1 MKWTLWT
8 LMHLMLL
15 KIAVLNV
22 RGVVKNEKF
31 ERLKETC
38 KKANVILLQET
49 NWREEIMEGL
59 KKKWSGDIFY
69 NNGDGRRGRGVA
81 ILIKRG
87 VGEKIKVV
95 YDDKEGKCIAVK
107 IEGEE
112 CLTIFNIHAPV
123 IEKEKVL
130 FFRKIKGIVAS
141 LGNFVIMGDF
151 NTIFSKMDITEG
163 MVFKSDSGRKELK
176 GMMED
181 NDLVEVWRERNEGIR
196 EFSRQQL
203 VMDFMCRSRIDFIL
217 SKRDLV
223 EFIDGIYY
231 KETFLSDHKILWA
244 EIDMSGIKR
253 GPGLWMLNT
262 EILKTEEFCME
273 LEELMKREME
283 DQLYNED
290 KRIWWD
296 NMKYEISK
304 CTKEHS
310 RLIQKAK
317 KGEEYRIRR
326 ELKEEQSKDG
336 KDSQRIIHLEEKIKE
351 IEERKCKGAM
361 VRSRAKYIVE
371 GEKCTKFFFNME
383 KNRQRSGMI
392 KELRS
397 KDGEKVTETQDILKE
412 IKDFYEELFR
422 SERLDLEHK
431 HFFEERIKARVDDD
445 DKKLAEKEIGKEE
458 IEEAI
463 MQLSNGKSPG
473 RDGIPNEFYK
483 VFSKVLIPI
492 LKEVYEDIFKRDE
505 MSNFMGIG
513 LIKLIYKKRGD
524 IKDLRNYR
532 PITMLNS
539 DFKIL
544 AKILANRLKL
554 ILPNIIQTNQAYA
567 IRGRDITDTISSIR
581 DVVSFMIAEKKR
593 GYVISLD
600 LEKAFDRVEHQ
611 FLFGVLKQYGF
622 GENFIKWIKI
632 LYKDVRSQIKCNGFV
647 TDTFKL
653 TRSIRQGCPLSALL
667 YSLVAEALGLAL
679 KEEKGIKGI

>member
-262 EILKTEEFCME
+262 EILKTEGFCMK

-361 VRSRAKYIVE
+361 VSRAKYIVE

-412 IKDFYEELFR
+412 IKYFYEELFR

-431 HFFEERIKARVDDD
+431 HFFEE
-445 DKKLAEKEIGKEE
+445 
-458 IEEAI
+458 
-463 MQLSNGKSPG
+463 
-473 RDGIPNEFYK
+473 
-483 VFSKVLIPI
+483 
-492 LKEVYEDIFKRDE
+492 
-505 MSNFMGIG
+505 
-513 LIKLIYKKRGD
+513 
-524 IKDLRNYR
+524 
-532 PITMLNS
+532 
-539 DFKIL
+539 
-544 AKILANRLKL
+544 
-554 ILPNIIQTNQAYA
+554 
-567 IRGRDITDTISSIR
+567 
-581 DVVSFMIAEKKR
+581 
-593 GYVISLD
+593 
-600 LEKAFDRVEHQ
+600 
-611 FLFGVLKQYGF
+611 LKQ
-622 GENFIKWIKI
+622 ELMMMTK
-632 LYKDVRSQIKCNGFV
+632 S
-647 TDTFKL
+647 
-653 TRSIRQGCPLSALL
+653 
-667 YSLVAEALGLAL
+667 
-679 KEEKGIKGI
+679 